1 MKILIVDDSQAM
13 RKIIKWSIKLA
24 DMNANIIYEASCS
37 EDAILLSETKKLDL
51 VITDWNMP
59 DMGGLQFLNALRES
73 NNKVKFGFVVTQP
86 STNIQNL
93 AKNAGA
99 DFIISNPN
107 SSNTFKAQINQSL

>member
-13 RKIIKWSIKLA
+13 RKIIKWTIKLA
-24 DMNANIIYEASCS
+24 DMGADSIYEASCS

-51 VITDWNMP
+51 IITDWNMP
-59 DMGGLQFLNALRES
+59 DMGGLQFLRALRES
-73 NNKVKFGFVVTQP
+73 HNKVKFGFVVTQA
-86 STNIQNL
+86 STNIYNI
-93 AKNAGA
+93 AKDAGA